1 MQQTE
6 SFNGGA
12 HGNIHGLLGGTW
24 SAEADE
30 YAAKTPDIV
39 LPFVHHVYVRFFFL
53 RRRETNRPS
62 IKEGTSLSTKETALQ
77 KKLFLVVYVCMLRK
91 LELSALYM
99 NCARNCCATDPKKT
113 RNFLSIAAT
122 GQEMQ
127 LCAYNGRH
135 VNTINTART

>member
-39 LPFVHHVYVRFFFL
+39 LPFVHHVYVRVSCGRGKHVLEFL
-53 RRRETNRPS
+53 
-62 IKEGTSLSTKETALQ
+62 
-77 KKLFLVVYVCMLRK
+77 
-91 LELSALYM
+91 
-99 NCARNCCATDPKKT
+99 
-113 RNFLSIAAT
+113 
-122 GQEMQ
+122 
-127 LCAYNGRH
+127 
-135 VNTINTART
+135 